1 MESLAKEADGLF
13 ADVGITSKSNT
24 KRDNVSMAQIAQW
37 QERGWTQRV
46 TPKQVG
52 FFRYNFG
59 ISLKKNGVLHLPPRP
74 FLTLTAKKEMPRWL
88 SLYRQAITKGKMRP
102 REALQLVAQEA
113 VTDVRKTILNGG
125 VGGKRFAE
133 RSPMTME
140 ILRQRTKGKRAQPD
154 AGMATSRAL
163 FATGGL
169 LNSISYLIHKRLS
182 K

>member
-1 MESLAKEADGLF
+1 MDADSHTKTGRVLPLQLWNLSKE
-13 ADVGITSKSNT
+13 K
-24 KRDNVSMAQIAQW
+24 W
-37 QERGWTQRV
+37 
-46 TPKQVG
+46 
-52 FFRYNFG
+52 
-59 ISLKKNGVLHLPPRP
+59 GVASSAPSFSYLNS
-74 FLTLTAKKEMPRWL
+74 KKEMPRWL

-113 VTDVRKTILNGG
+113 VTDVRQTILNGG
-125 VGGKRFAE
+125 VGGKRFEE

-169 LNSISYLIHKRLS
+169 FNSISYLIHKRLS

>member
-1 MESLAKEADGLF
+1 M
-13 ADVGITSKSNT
+13 
-24 KRDNVSMAQIAQW
+24 
-37 QERGWTQRV
+37 
-46 TPKQVG
+46 
-52 FFRYNFG
+52 
-59 ISLKKNGVLHLPPRP
+59 LHLPPPP
-74 FLTLTAKKEMPRWL
+74 FHTRTARKKMPHRL
-88 SLYRQAITKGKMRP
+88 RLYRQAITKGKMKP

-113 VTDVRKTILNGG
+113 VTDVRQTILNGG

-169 LNSISYLIHKRLS
+169 FNSISYLIHKRLS